1 MYRKIQLFLIC
12 IFFLTVFICNTR
24 PLQANEG
31 SPPVPAGAPAQVNQ
45 GVAPGKESAVVM
57 DPNARAVI
65 PSDSFDFGSAYEGN
79 DIYHDF
85 IIKNEGTAEL
95 KIISVKS
102 G

>member
-12 IFFLTVFICNTR
+12 SLFLTVFICTSR
-24 PLQANEG
+24 MLQASEG
-31 SPPVPAGAPAQVNQ
+31 SPPAPGGAPAQVNQ
-45 GVAPGKESAVVM
+45 GAAPGKEGAVVM